1 MADSKTARSGE
12 LAGLTIVHAATSAN
26 MLTAFGRV
34 MASRIVEEGAEFY
47 LLASSRPIY
56 GRPADLDELR
66 EMGGRPLTVPLDN
79 NIRPWNLLRN
89 TFRLWRLF
97 RHLRPDIV
105 HTRASVMGIVG
116 RLAAW
121 LARVPVVV
129 HHQDDLHAREAN
141 LSPVKRRISTAVERS
156 LANRSDQTFVVSQ
169 ALADAA
175 EQAGF
180 DPNRVTNVGH
190 DLSFTIRD
198 GARNPPD
205 PTSIN
210 ELLGQYGIDTEHFVV
225 GAITRLEPHKG
236 VDTLIEA
243 AVQVIAVRPN
253 IRFVIR
259 GRGPERDH
267 LRRLIAEKDLAEQV
281 VLIEDWLSDDDLVA
295 LYQRFNLFALPTR
308 REGFGMAF
316 AEAMLLGAVP
326 VAPDI
331 APVNEVVTP
340 GNGFLAPPDPV
351 SFADAILESTSE
363 GIDLDKFVQ
372 RAKLSATERWGR
384 ESAANK
390 VISKYKEISKA
401 SGLSPRKKN
410 FL

>member
-34 MASRIVEEGAEFY
+34 MASRIVEEGAELY

-66 EMGGRPLTVPLDN
+66 GMGGRPLTVPLDN
-79 NIRPWNLLRN
+79 NLRPWNLLSN
-89 TFRLWRLF
+89 TVRLWRLF
-97 RHLRPDIV
+97 RRLRPDVV

-141 LSPVKRRISTAVERS
+141 LPPWKRRISTAVERF

-190 DLSFTIRD
+190 DLSFTIRE
-198 GARNPPD
+198 GAKNPPD
-205 PTSIN
+205 PTPIN
-210 ELLGQYGIDTEHFVV
+210 ELLGKYGINTEHFVV

-236 VDTLIEA
+236 VDTLIVA
-243 AVQVIAVRPN
+243 AAEVIAARPD
-253 IRFVIR
+253 IRFVVR
-259 GRGPERDH
+259 GRGPERDRM
-267 LRRLIAEKDLAEQV
+267 LGLIAERDLAEQV

-340 GNGFLAPPDPV
+340 STGLLV
-351 SFADAILESTSE
+351 SPTQAAFAEAILWAAQHPKELTNLREKGQAQS
-363 GIDLDKFVQ
+363 G
-372 RAKLSATERWGR
+372 ERWGGTAAADR
-384 ESAANK
+384 VIESYNK
-390 VISKYKEISKA
+390 VFGSRA
-401 SGLSPRKKN
+401 
-410 FL
+410 